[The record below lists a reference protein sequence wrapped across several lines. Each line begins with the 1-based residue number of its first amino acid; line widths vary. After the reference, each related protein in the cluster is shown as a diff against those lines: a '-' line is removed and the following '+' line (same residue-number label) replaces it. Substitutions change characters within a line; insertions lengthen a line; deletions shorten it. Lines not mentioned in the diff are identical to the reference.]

1 MAKKYDLIV
10 VGGGPGGLMA
20 AKTAAE
26 DGLSVLL
33 VERKKNIT
41 EINRACC
48 QNFYVHKMNALPGA
62 ESESG
67 GPYGDGY
74 IDPVSVEIGAEKTI
88 FHFHVPG
95 FSLEYTGTLRPFLN
109 WINISPS
116 GNQINVY
123 KTNDKPW
130 AYYYDKEAFVAQLL
144 ASAEKA
150 GAEVWSEAAGLAAE
164 NTRDGVKVR
173 INRKSG
179 EETLEARAAIAA
191 DGLPSKIVDSVGL
204 NQKRMLA
211 SSSAQLKFL
220 HYVIE
225 GMETGFPDSSWL
237 CWNIPSIN
245 PFGFPGLGAACM
257 YQWIDN
263 MNTMGTLTVGETSP
277 ESVLDNFMKHPRWS
291 GMFRRARIVK
301 KQAFVISGAMYGP
314 IREPIA
320 GNVVAVGDAA
330 APIETWIQGAVACS
344 YQAVK
349 AIEKELNG
357 QKGYPDYI
365 AWWQQAFAFNTP
377 YYLDRVSKGFT
388 APLSMIVNDEEMD
401 YIFSLFQGR
410 PGIPEMMIAKN
421 LEQIKGERPEL
432 GEKLTKLA
440 ESLSL

>member
-33 VERKKNIT
+33 IEKKKDIT
-41 EINRACC
+41 EITRACC
-48 QNFYVHKMNALPGA
+48 QNFYVHKMNALPGF

-74 IDPVSVEIGAEKTI
+74 IDPVSIEIEAEKVR
-88 FHFHVPG
+88 FHFPVPG
-95 FSLEYTGTLRPFLN
+95 FTLDYTGPLRPYLN

-116 GNQINVY
+116 GYQINVY
-123 KTNDKPW
+123 KTNDRPW
-130 AYYYDKEAFVAQLL
+130 AYYYDKGAFVAQLL
-144 ASAEKA
+144 ALAEKA
-150 GAEVWSEAAGLAAE
+150 GAEVWTETAGLAAE
-164 NTRDGVKVR
+164 NTKDGVKVR
-173 INRKSG
+173 ISKKSG

-191 DGLPSKIVDSVGL
+191 DGLPSRIVDSLGF
-204 NQKRMLA
+204 NQKR
-211 SSSAQLKFL
+211 STSGSVQLSYL
-220 HYVIE
+220 HYVLE
-225 GMETGFPDSSWL
+225 GVETGFPDSSWL

-245 PFGFPGLGAACM
+245 PFGFPGIGAACI
-257 YQWIDN
+257 YPWSDN
-263 MNTMGTLTVGETSP
+263 MNTMGTLTIGELSP
-277 ESVLDNFMKHPRWS
+277 ETVLDKFMKHPKWA
-291 GMFRRARIVK
+291 GMFRHARIVK
-301 KQAFVISGAMYGP
+301 KQAFGISGTIYGP

-320 GNVVAVGDAA
+320 GNVVVVGDAA
-330 APIETWIQGAVACS
+330 APIETWIQGAIACS

-357 QKGYPDYI
+357 QKGYPEYI

-377 YYLDRVSKGFT
+377 YYLERVSKGFS

-401 YIFSLFQGR
+401 YLFSLFQGR
-410 PGIPEMMIAKN
+410 PGIPEMLIAKN
-421 LEQIKGERPEL
+421 SELIKSERPEL
-432 GEKLTKLA
+432 YEKLTKLA

>member
-26 DGLSVLL
+26 DGLNVLL

-41 EINRACC
+41 EITRACA
-48 QNFYVHKMNALPGA
+48 QNFYIHKMNALPGF

-74 IDPVSVEIGAEKTI
+74 INPVSLEIEAEKAR

-95 FSLEYTGTLRPFLN
+95 FSLDYTGPLRPYLN
-109 WINISPS
+109 WYNISPS
-116 GNQINVY
+116 GYSINVY
-123 KTNDKPW
+123 KLNDRPW

-150 GAEVWSEAAGLAAE
+150 GAEVWPETTGLAVE
-164 NTRDGVKVR
+164 NTKDGVKVR
-173 INRKSG
+173 ISRKSG

-191 DGLPSKIVDSVGL
+191 DGLQSRMVDSLGL
-204 NQKRMLA
+204 NQKRFASGPVTLA
-211 SSSAQLKFL
+211 YV
-220 HYVIE
+220 HYIME
-225 GMETGFPDSSWL
+225 GVETGLPDASWL
-237 CWNIPSIN
+237 TWNIPSLN
-245 PFGFPGLGAACM
+245 PFGFPGIGAACM
-257 YQWIDN
+257 YPWSDN
-263 MNTMGTLTVGETSP
+263 MNTIGTLTVGETSP
-277 ESVLDNFMKHPRWS
+277 ESVLDKFMEHPRWA
-291 GMFRRARIVK
+291 GMFRHARVVQ
-301 KQAFVISGAMYGP
+301 KQAFGISGTMYGP

-320 GNVVAVGDAA
+320 GNVVVVGDAA
-330 APIETWIQGAVACS
+330 APIETWIQGAIACS
-344 YQAVK
+344 HQAVK

-377 YYLDRVSKGFT
+377 YYLERVNKGFS
-388 APLSMIVNDEEMD
+388 APLAMICNDEEID

-410 PGIPEMMIAKN
+410 PGIPDMLIAKN
-421 LEQIKGERPEL
+421 LEQIKSARPEL
-432 GEKLTKLA
+432 YEKLTRG
-440 ESLSL
+440 

>member
-1 MAKKYDLIV
+1 MKYDLIV

-20 AKTAAE
+20 AKVAAE

-33 VERKKNIT
+33 VERKRNIT
-41 EINRACC
+41 EINRACA
-48 QNFYVHKMNALPGA
+48 QNLYIHKMNALPGS

-67 GPYGDGY
+67 QPYGDGY
-74 IDPVSVEIGAEKTI
+74 IDPVSVEIEAEKTR

-95 FSLEYTGTLRPFLN
+95 FSLDYTGTLRPYLN

-116 GNQINVY
+116 GNQINTY
-123 KTNDKPW
+123 KYNDQPW

-144 ASAEKA
+144 ALAERA
-150 GAEVWSEAAGLAAE
+150 GVEVRLETTALAAE
-164 NTRDGVKVR
+164 NTKDRVQVW
-173 INRKSG
+173 ISRKAG

-204 NQKRMLA
+204 NQNRL
-211 SSSAQLKFL
+211 SPGSAKLR
-220 HYVIE
+220 YVQYIIE
-225 GMETGFPDSSWL
+225 GLETGFPDSSWL
-237 CWNIPSIN
+237 CWNIPSLN
-245 PFGFPGLGAACM
+245 PTGFPGVGAACM
-257 YQWIDN
+257 GQWTDN
-263 MNTMGTLTVGETSP
+263 MNMMGTLTVGETSP
-277 ESVLDNFMKHPRWS
+277 ESVLDNFMKHPKWAS
-291 GMFRRARIVK
+291 MFHRARIVK

-365 AWWQQAFAFNTP
+365 TWWQQAFAFNTP

-401 YIFSLFQGR
+401 FIFSLFQGR

-421 LEQIKGERPEL
+421 LDQIKGARPEL
-432 GEKLTKLA
+432 GERLTKLA

>member
-33 VERKKNIT
+33 IEKKKDIT
-41 EINRACC
+41 EITRACC
-48 QNFYVHKMNALPGA
+48 QNFYVHKMNALPGF

-74 IDPVSVEIGAEKTI
+74 IDPVSIEIEAEKVR
-88 FHFHVPG
+88 FHFPVPG
-95 FSLEYTGTLRPFLN
+95 FTLDYTGPLRPYLN

-116 GNQINVY
+116 GYQINVY
-123 KTNDKPW
+123 KTNDRPW
-130 AYYYDKEAFVAQLL
+130 AYYYDKGAFVAQLL
-144 ASAEKA
+144 ALAEKA
-150 GAEVWSEAAGLAAE
+150 GAEVWTETAGLAAE

-173 INRKSG
+173 ISKKSG

-191 DGLPSKIVDSVGL
+191 DGLPSRIVDSLGF
-204 NQKRMLA
+204 NQKR
-211 SSSAQLKFL
+211 STSGSVQLSYL
-220 HYVIE
+220 HYVLE
-225 GMETGFPDSSWL
+225 GVETGFPDSSWL
-237 CWNIPSIN
+237 WWNIPSIN
-245 PFGFPGLGAACM
+245 PTGFPGLGAACM
-257 YQWIDN
+257 YQWADN
-263 MNTMGTLTVGETSP
+263 MITMGTLTAGGLSP
-277 ESVLDNFMKHPRWS
+277 ETVLDKFMKHPRWAA
-291 GMFRRARIVK
+291 MFRHARIVK
-301 KQAFVISGAMYGP
+301 KGAFGIHGPLYGP

-320 GNVVAVGDAA
+320 GNVVVVGDAA
-330 APIETWIQGAVACS
+330 APIETWIQGAIACS

-357 QKGYPDYI
+357 QKGYPEYI

-377 YYLDRVSKGFT
+377 YYIERVNKGFT
-388 APLSMIVNDEEMD
+388 APLSMICNDEEMD
-401 YIFSLFQGR
+401 YIYSLFEGR

-421 LEQIKGERPEL
+421 LELIKGKRPEL
-432 GEKLTKLA
+432 GERLTKLA